1 MEVHHPHH
9 ATHKKKWSE
18 YTIEFVLLFAAVT
31 LGFFAEN
38 IREHQVEIHKTEK
51 SLITLYRD
59 IQKDSILFSTSLA
72 KRKKVDSLFEIISK
86 YYGKGEIKKHL
97 TESYT
102 FLGQISNRTMPT
114 INGMALDEVKNT
126 GRLNFIEDDNLI
138 NAIQNYS
145 HFIKVLES
153 RELREENFLNQFI
166 DPIRFKYFEQSI
178 LYQLNYDNAFV
189 RGDSIVIKPLKALP
203 AIISLLEEKSFNESS
218 FINITGGMNNVIKR
232 SNELRIE
239 PAQKQCH
246 ELLQLLRKYF
256 EKRSF
261 SLTAEEE

>member
-59 IQKDSILFSTSLA
+59 IQKDSILFSASLT
-72 KRKKVDSLFEIISK
+72 KRKRVDSLFDIISK
-86 YYGKGEIKKHL
+86 YYVNGKLKQHL
-97 TESYT
+97 IESYAL
-102 FLGQISNRTMPT
+102 LGQISNRTIPT

-166 DPIRFKYFEQSI
+166 DPIRFKYFDQSV
-178 LYQLNYDNAFV
+178 LYMINYDNAFV

-203 AIISLLEEKSFNESS
+203 AKINLLEEKSFNESS

-232 SNELRIE
+232 SNELRLE

-246 ELLQLLRKYF
+246 ILLQLLREYF
-256 EKRSF
+256 KSSKLSYSTEEK
-261 SLTAEEE
+261 

>member
-38 IREHQVEIHKTEK
+38 LREHQVEIHKTEK
-51 SLITLYRD
+51 SLVTLYRD
-59 IQKDSILFSTSLA
+59 IEKDSILFSTALP
-72 KRKKVDSLFEIISK
+72 KRKKIDGLYNYVSK
-86 YYGKGEIKKHL
+86 FYEKGEFKSHL
-97 TESYT
+97 IESYI
-102 FLGQISNRTMPT
+102 LIGQISTRTMPT
-114 INGMALDEVKNT
+114 INAMALDEVKNT
-126 GRLNFIEDDNLI
+126 GRLTFIDDDNLI

-145 HFIKVLES
+145 RFIKVLEG

-166 DPIRFKYFEQSI
+166 DPVRFKYFEQSI
-178 LYQLNYDNAFV
+178 LYTLNYDNAFV
-189 RGDSIVIKPLKALP
+189 EGDSIVIKPLKALP
-203 AIISLLEEKSFNESS
+203 SKINLLEEKSFNESA

-232 SNELRIE
+232 SDELRIE
-239 PAQKQCH
+239 PAQKKCH

-256 EKRSF
+256 EKRNF
-261 SLTAEEE
+261 SLTAENE